1 MNVSEMSSRLL
12 TGGECPQGVLDVVE
26 GAIGYL
32 ALSVGYTSI
41 EYAALR
47 VLSNIFFSFT
57 EDLAVSSLM
66 NAESSGRT
74 SILLSDIVLGLI
86 DLGFDVSGLNE
97 IPRKRMYRG
106 CKEPTSIGSSP
117 KKGVVCAAVLGPG
130 GTTIIPRPLS
140 LRPNWSGNPRFGGMG
155 STSML
160 NTGVG
165 QGISD
170 QLSCSLPPPA
180 PAHLQLP
187 ILPEPHTFLNT
198 RVKRAPI
205 ASDPS
210 SLRRRVVEQRRKV
223 QESLIRFLGRVQPVQ
238 YLFPGDAESF
248 MLITPKESPRP
259 YLSALLASVTNDCDM
274 KMSMSDNKDEQ
285 NLVKSKSN
293 VFVNSSSNQSP
304 ETKNPFLL
312 KPKFPEY

>member
-1 MNVSEMSSRLL
+1 M
-12 TGGECPQGVLDVVE
+12 
-26 GAIGYL
+26 A
-32 ALSVGYTSI
+32 
-41 EYAALR
+41 
-47 VLSNIFFSFT
+47 VLS
-57 EDLAVSSLM
+57 
-66 NAESSGRT
+66 
-74 SILLSDIVLGLI
+74 
-86 DLGFDVSGLNE
+86 
-97 IPRKRMYRG
+97 YRSA
-106 CKEPTSIGSSP
+106 TSIGSSP

-155 STSML
+155 STSLL

-170 QLSCSLPPPA
+170 QLSYCLPPPA

-223 QESLIRFLGRVQPVQ
+223 QESLIRFLGRVQRVQ

-274 KMSMSDNKDEQ
+274 KMSMTDNKDDQ

-293 VFVNSSSNQSP
+293 VFVNSNSNQSP

>member
-1 MNVSEMSSRLL
+1 MSSRLL

-32 ALSVGYTSI
+32 ALSVGYTAI

-47 VLSNIFFSFT
+47 VLSNLFFSFT

-66 NAESSGRT
+66 NAESTGRT

-106 CKEPTSIGSSP
+106 CKEPVAIGGSQR
-117 KKGVVCAAVLGPG
+117 KGVSCSAVLGPG

-140 LRPNWSGNPRFGGMG
+140 LRLNWSGNPRLGAMG
-155 STSML
+155 STCTS
-160 NTGVG
+160 NSGA
-165 QGISD
+165 SD
-170 QLSCSLPPPA
+170 QLSSSLPPPA

-187 ILPEPHTFLNT
+187 SLPEPHTFVTT
-198 RVKRAPI
+198 RVRRAPI
-205 ASDPS
+205 APDPA
-210 SLRRRVVEQRRKV
+210 SLRRRVAEQRRKV
-223 QESLIRFLGRVQPVQ
+223 QQSLIRFLGRVQPVQ

-248 MLITPKESPRP
+248 MLITPKTSHRP
-259 YLSALLASVTNDCDM
+259 YLSALLAGAST
-274 KMSMSDNKDEQ
+274 SKDEQ
-285 NLVKSKSN
+285 NSKSN
-293 VFVNSSSNQSP
+293 TLTKSVSNQP
-304 ETKNPFLL
+304 AVVKNRFLL